1 MKKIKTALVLSGGG
15 SRGGYQCGVWQAL
28 EELGIDID
36 IVVGVSVGA
45 INGSMVVQGDSIK
58 TANLWREM
66 ETDMIFDVE
75 EELTLPDVAKE
86 MIRNQGVGS
95 TGLQKLL
102 HAYVDEDVIRQ
113 SPVEFGLEVVEIPSF
128 KPHFLWKEDIPEG
141 QLADFITASAS
152 VFPAIHAH
160 RIGDKLYADGGYED
174 VCPAFMA
181 LEKGA
186 TDVIAVYLSALG
198 RYRPE
203 RLEQVPNLTMIKSK
217 WDLGDVLSFD
227 KTRSKRLIRLGWLD
241 TMKTFDIFDGE
252 YYTFVKGAFDKRTLK
267 RADAAARVFGL
278 NPLILYGR
286 ETFLEKLAAAVSDA
300 RRDMEALA
308 GVDLSSGDLTM
319 AKLGA
324 LLKKVNK
331 KTATVFIADHIRAK
345 GEESIFL
352 KKYAGKILKE
362 ETDAAKFL
370 AAAELV

>member
-1 MKKIKTALVLSGGG
+1 MKKRKTALVLSGGG

-58 TANLWREM
+58 TANLWRAM

-75 EELTLPDVAKE
+75 EELTLADVAKE

-102 HAYVDEDVIRQ
+102 HDYVDESAIRK
-113 SPVEFGLEVVEIPSF
+113 SPVDFGLEVVEIPSF

-141 QLADFITASAS
+141 QLADYITASAS

-160 RIGDKLYADGGYED
+160 KIGDRHYADGGYED

-203 RLEQVPNLTMIKSK
+203 RLEKVPNLTMIQSR

-227 KTRSKRLIRLGWLD
+227 KARSKRLIRLGYLD

-252 YYTFVKGAFDKRTLK
+252 YYTFVKGTFDKRTLK
-267 RADAAARVFGL
+267 RADAAAKVFEL
-278 NPLILYGR
+278 DPLILYRR
-286 ETFLEKLAAAVSDA
+286 ETFLEKLGEAADHA
-300 RRDMEALA
+300 RHDMQELTGLDLA
-308 GVDLSSGDLTM
+308 AGDLTVS
-319 AKLGA
+319 KLGA

-331 KTATVFIADHIRAK
+331 KTASVFIAEHIK
-345 GEESIFL
+345 TKENESIFL
-352 KKYAGKILKE
+352 KKQTWKILHE
-362 ETDAAKFL
+362 EVAAAKFL
-370 AAAELV
+370 IAAGLI